1 MRSRH
6 TIPCCR
12 VEGWRKWRVF
22 SRAGEPEESPLYL
35 SAPRSHDDLEA
46 MPPKEADK
54 LYAERLGW
62 LKDWIAGG
70 TPWPDLARQKEIRNP
85 PDEHPVDIL
94 IMAKMLRGLSQR
106 PTPTPARSSDAPRL
120 TSPDCLR
127 LRTRSLRLR
136 AITRRMRMQR
146 CRHSS
151 TACSTHRIMA
161 SAWRST
167 NWMSPATPI
176 RQASRTTTS
185 VGMPG
190 AISITS
196 FAPSTATSPTS
207 NSSKSRSP
215 ETRSTHTTLRRSTP
229 PDSCARGRG
238 S

>member
-94 IMAKMLRGLSQR
+94 IMAKMPAGPEPAPDADARTFIRRATFDLTGL
-106 PTPTPARSSDAPRL
+106 PP
-120 TSPDCLR
+120 SPDE
-127 LRTRSLRLR
+127 
-136 AITRRMRMQR
+136 ITAFE
-146 CRHSS
+146 SDY
-151 TACSTHRIMA
+151 
-161 SAWRST
+161 
-167 NWMSPATPI
+167 
-176 RQASRTTTS
+176 
-185 VGMPG
+185 
-190 AISITS
+190 
-196 FAPSTATSPTS
+196 
-207 NSSKSRSP
+207 SK
-215 ETRSTHTTLRRSTP
+215 
-229 PDSCARGRG
+229 DANAAV
-238 S
+238 